1 MTVAQSSERRLV
13 KIPASVN
20 VEVKGFKVSVK
31 GPLGSI
37 VKDFSHIPR
46 GNISIR
52 KDGDTISIEAYG
64 KIKRPVKAML
74 GTLQAHIENMILGV
88 TKGFTYRLKI
98 VYSHFPISVKVKD
111 EAVYIE
117 NFIGER
123 TPRMAKIV
131 GDVKVI
137 VDKEDVIVKG
147 LDLEAVA
154 QTAANIEQATKVRR
168 KDPRVFL
175 DGIYVYSR
183 EVGM

>member
-1 MTVAQSSERRLV
+1 MATQAMERRIV
-13 KIPASVN
+13 EIPSNVY
-20 VEVKGFKVSVK
+20 VEVEGFRVSVK

-37 VKDFSHIPR
+37 VKDFSHIPH

-52 KDGDTISIEAYG
+52 REGDAIFIETYG

-88 TKGFTYRLKI
+88 TKGFTYRLKMI
-98 VYSHFPISVKVKD
+98 YSHFPISVRVKD
-111 EAVYIE
+111 GVVYIE

-123 TPRMAKIV
+123 TPRTARIV
-131 GDVKVI
+131 GGVEVT
-137 VDKEDVIVKG
+137 VDKEDLIVRG
-147 LDLEAVA
+147 LDIEAVA
-154 QTAANIEQATKVRR
+154 QTAANIEQATNVRR
-168 KDPRVFL
+168 KDLRVFL

>member
-1 MTVAQSSERRLV
+1 MTVSQAVERRIV
-13 KIPASVN
+13 EIPSN
-20 VEVKGFKVSVK
+20 VDVEIEGFKVSVK

-37 VKDFSHIPR
+37 VKDFSHILH

-52 KDGDTISIEAYG
+52 REGDAILIEAYG
-64 KIKRPVKAML
+64 KIKRPIKAML
-74 GTLQAHIENMILGV
+74 GTLRAHIENMILGV

-98 VYSHFPISVKVKD
+98 IYSHFPISVRIKD
-111 EAVYIE
+111 RVVYIE

-123 TPRMAKIV
+123 TPRTARIV
-131 GDVKVI
+131 GDVEVT
-137 VDKEDVIVKG
+137 VDKEDLIVKG
-147 LDLEAVA
+147 LDIEAVA

>member
-1 MTVAQSSERRLV
+1 MMAAQSTERRIV
-13 KIPASVN
+13 KIPAD
-20 VEVKGFKVSVK
+20 VEVEVEGFKVSVK

-37 VKDFSHIPR
+37 IKDFSHIPR

-52 KDGDTISIEAYG
+52 RDGNTIYIEAYG
-64 KIKRPVKAML
+64 KIKRPVKALL

-98 VYSHFPISVKVKD
+98 AYSHFPISVKVKD
-111 EAVYIE
+111 GIIYIE

-147 LDLEAVA
+147 LDIEAVA
-154 QTAANIEQATKVRR
+154 QTAANIEQATRIKR

-175 DGIYVYSR
+175 DGIYVYSK

>member
-1 MTVAQSSERRLV
+1 MMATQLAETRLV
-13 KIPASVN
+13 KIPAGVD
-20 VEVKGFKVSVK
+20 VKIDGFKVTVK
-31 GPLGSI
+31 GPLGTI
-37 VKDFSHIPR
+37 TKDFTHIPYR
-46 GNISIR
+46 NITIR
-52 KDGDTISIEAYG
+52 RESDTVLIEAYG
-64 KIKRPVKAML
+64 KVKRPIKAIL
-74 GTLQAHIENMILGV
+74 GTLQAHIENMITGV

-111 EAVYIE
+111 GVVYIE

-123 TPRMAKIV
+123 TPRVAKLV

-137 VDKEDVIVKG
+137 VDKEDLIIKG
-147 LDLEAVA
+147 LDVDAVA
-154 QTAANIEQATKVRR
+154 QTAANIEQATKVKR